1 VQIAD
6 SRPTEVVH
14 LAQIATGLLTSSEVL
29 TNRVVSVVW
38 EQVSGYD
45 TPRLEL
51 EELTERVHHNLCA
64 VINAIVDDQVG
75 LEAVHHAYG
84 LGTTRARQGLPL
96 EAIIFSYRNAE
107 RVLSQAFRTE
117 AQALRPGDF
126 QEGMRRM
133 LQALDELTTAS
144 IDGYHSTKSELNA
157 HRDSLSTDLIA
168 GLAYGRLG
176 SNQILTLSRSLGCEP
191 SVPYTAIALAVGAT
205 RKLTATVSIQRDLI
219 AALATSASG
228 RIVVGSAQEAKVL
241 LVPGEVADVD
251 LQRLAATLDL
261 HDEEEPRVAVG
272 EMVDDITK
280 AGTTCRQA
288 LRALAVTNAQTGVV
302 RYRDL
307 VPDIVASMIDRDL
320 HALLVE
326 RCQQPLTG
334 HEALHDTIAAFV
346 TNNMSVRKT
355 AQALL
360 VHPNT
365 VNYRLKRIRTLTG
378 MDPRSTADLFTLLL
392 AIHSEVST
400 TA

>member
-1 VQIAD
+1 MQNTD
-6 SRPTEVVH
+6 SRPTGLVH
-14 LAQIATGLLTSSEVL
+14 LAQLSEVLLASSEAL

-75 LEAVHHAYG
+75 LEAVHRAYE

-107 RVLSQAFRTE
+107 RVLSHAFRTE
-117 AQALRPGDF
+117 AQELRPGDF
-126 QEGMRRM
+126 QEGMRRI

-168 GLAYGRLG
+168 GLAYGGLG

-191 SVPYTAIALAVGAT
+191 SVPYTSVAIAVGAT

-228 RIVVGSAQEAKVL
+228 RIVVGSAREAKVL
-241 LVPGEVADVD
+241 LVPGELTDVD
-251 LQRLAATLDL
+251 LQRLQAVLDQ
-261 HDEEEPRVAVG
+261 HEQEEPRVAVG
-272 EMVDDITK
+272 ESVDDITK
-280 AGTTCRQA
+280 AGMTCRQA
-288 LRALAVTNAQTGVV
+288 LRALAVTNTTTGVV

-307 VPDIVASMIDRDL
+307 VPDIVASMIDQDL

-326 RCQQPLTG
+326 RCQRPLAG
-334 HEALHDTIAAFV
+334 HDALHDTITAFV
-346 TNNMSVRKT
+346 ANNMSVRKT
-355 AQALL
+355 AEALL

-365 VNYRLKRIRTLTG
+365 VNYRLKRIRTLTRL
-378 MDPRSTADLFTLLL
+378 DPRSTTELFTLML
-392 AIHSEVST
+392 AIRSAASNPN
-400 TA
+400 